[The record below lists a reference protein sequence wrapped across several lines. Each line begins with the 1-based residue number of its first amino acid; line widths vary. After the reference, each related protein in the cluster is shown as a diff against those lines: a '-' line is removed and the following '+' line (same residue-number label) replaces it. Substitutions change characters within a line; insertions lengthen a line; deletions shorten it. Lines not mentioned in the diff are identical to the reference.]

1 MKMDI
6 LGNKYLKNPNVVTR
20 MIANEVILVPI
31 HKSVGNLEKIFVL
44 NDVAAYIWDN
54 IDSNITVIELVD
66 LIMSEFDV
74 NYQVAEEDTCELIQL
89 FEDKNFII
97 RNNIA

>member
-1 MKMDI
+1 MDI